1 MTNAELKYFSKLR
14 QKKFRDQENKFL
26 IEGEN
31 IIAECLRSDIYK
43 KNLKIVFIREN
54 YINEKLT
61 DLIQNSRSRIEIIS
75 LSERNFSQLS
85 ETINPQGI
93 IGVVGKHEN
102 EFTDQKLSGNIIVAL
117 DSVNDPG
124 NLGTII
130 RTCHWLGIK
139 DLITGSGSV
148 EIFNSKVLRSSQ
160 GSLFYLNIIEGID
173 LVNDLEHYHRSGY
186 KIILTVLNSQIY
198 LDEYKISNEDKYIIV
213 FGNEA
218 NGISRNILAN
228 TNYETI
234 KIRGYSDCE
243 SLNLSVSAGIVLNT
257 FRKQRIVDS

>member
-31 IIAECLRSDIYK
+31 IITECLRSDIYK
-43 KNLKIVFIREN
+43 KNLKKVFIREN

-93 IGVVGKHEN
+93 IGVVAKHEG
-102 EFTDQKLSGNIIVAL
+102 EFNDQKLQGDIIVAL
-117 DSVNDPG
+117 DSINDPG

-130 RTCHWLGIK
+130 RTCHWFGIK

-148 EIFNSKVLRSSQ
+148 EIFNSKVIRSSQ
-160 GSLFYLNIIEGID
+160 GSLFYLNITEGID
-173 LVNDLEHYHRSGY
+173 LANDLNHYHSSGY
-186 KIILTVLNSQIY
+186 KIILTVLNSQNY
-198 LDEYKISNEDKYIIV
+198 LDEYKISNQEKYIIV

-218 NGISRNILAN
+218 NGISRNILADS
-228 TNYETI
+228 NYDTI
-234 KIRGYSDCE
+234 KIRDYSDCE
-243 SLNLSVSAGIVLNT
+243 SLNISVSAGIVLNT
-257 FRKQRIVDS
+257 FRKQIIVDI